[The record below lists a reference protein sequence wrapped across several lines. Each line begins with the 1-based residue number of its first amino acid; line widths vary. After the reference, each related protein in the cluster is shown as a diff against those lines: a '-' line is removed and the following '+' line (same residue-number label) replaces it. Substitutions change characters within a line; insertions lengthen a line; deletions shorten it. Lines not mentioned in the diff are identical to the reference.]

1 MTTNRERDLR
11 FVVGYKTDTASANAV
26 IQQNQKVRQ
35 AVTAELGK
43 TAKAV
48 ASVED
53 VASRLDVTF
62 AQIDRKNAIRRITD
76 DAIDAGKKAKDW
88 AAGLELVEQRLSA
101 IGASDSEIKQVA
113 QSIADA
119 QAGGRGARRVGG
131 IGSIGR
137 EIRALPAIGLGGNLS
152 TDAIGKILYSADA
165 GLTALGATAAQV
177 GAASLIA
184 APAIIGVAIALDGYT
199 RSLDKQKSA
208 LTGALQAQDRY
219 YQALGTFT
227 TRQAEQ
233 ELASESD
240 RLERLRQQRTEVQTA
255 LDSAFSQAQAAFSD
269 PIARVLDGA
278 GQLPTT
284 QLRDQLKTLDAAIS
298 STTGYTARLTEGIR
312 NLAFSS
318 NDTADAVERAVNQFI
333 ADEKLRAQV
342 QVDAVHMRVRADSMT
357 ADARAAR
364 QDEIRNEISVLE
376 LYRSS
381 TSLSWRATSQ
391 LNAEITAL
399 TTEAEILRSTFGSA
413 ADAVSKLAAAGKLLE
428 DSADQQLDATEKYV
442 EANEA
447 VFKAQQE
454 ISEYSAES
462 AQKRLDLETD
472 FAEKRQELLAENDER
487 ETEIVEDGAEK
498 RAKILKDFN
507 NAYIDAVGERDAL
520 AGRQLQKKAQED
532 LEEQDKAQKK
542 QVEQLE
548 RAESKKLQSYQKQFD
563 KQYAQLMNS
572 INNGS
577 VLRQNA
583 LARANVDAQN
593 AAFLINATQQQYA
606 SAAVQ
611 AYNVGYLTSS
621 NYIAGLRAGGQGGFN
636 SGTALPPVTGTAA
649 NTTINVG
656 GGMTAAQ
663 LRSIIQRATGR
674 SGGSGI

>member
-1 MTTNRERDLR
+1 MATNRERDVR
-11 FVVGYKTDTASANAV
+11 VVVGYKTDAASANAV
-26 IQQNQKVRQ
+26 IQQNRKVAA
-35 AVTAELGK
+35 AVTAELDK
-43 TAKAV
+43 TRRAV
-48 ASVED
+48 VSVED
-53 VASRLDVTF
+53 VAGGLNRQF
-62 AQIDRKNAIRRITD
+62 AETARARGIDRMTQ
-76 DAIDAGKKAKDW
+76 DAIEAGRKTKDW
-88 AAGLELVEQRLSA
+88 AMSLRVVSEELSK

-119 QAGGRGARRVGG
+119 QTGGRGSRRVGG

-165 GLTALGATAAQV
+165 GLTALGATATQV

-184 APAIIGVAIALDGYT
+184 APAVIGVALAIGEYN
-199 RSLDKQKSA
+199 KQIDVQKRGLEAA
-208 LTGALQAQDRY
+208 LTAQDRY
-219 YQALGTFT
+219 IQSLQQLT
-227 TRQAEQ
+227 TEEARA
-233 ELASESD
+233 ELARERRNNNFLVSEANNVSATLASTWDSLVAQYGDAGARALTAIGSPFAALQERLDGLNGQIDESD
-240 RLERLRQQRTEVQTA
+240 GYILRLRAGIEGGGFAANEAAEAESRLAAERQRLANTTINAVV
-255 LDSAFSQAQAAFSD
+255 AAD
-269 PIARVLDGA
+269 
-278 GQLPTT
+278 
-284 QLRDQLKTLDAAIS
+284 
-298 STTGYTARLTEGIR
+298 RLTKE
-312 NLAFSS
+312 
-318 NDTADAVERAVNQFI
+318 EREKRIGQIEREIELLEMFGGTSEATQEQI
-333 ADEKLRAQV
+333 AE
-342 QVDAVHMRVRADSMT
+342 
-357 ADARAAR
+357 
-364 QDEIRNEISVLE
+364 
-376 LYRSS
+376 
-381 TSLSWRATSQ
+381 
-391 LNAEITAL
+391 LNAEADG
-399 TTEAEILRSTFGSA
+399 LRMVFNSLGDVRA
-413 ADAVSKLAAAGKLLE
+413 AQAAAGKLLE
-428 DSADQQLDATEKYV
+428 DSADQQLDAAEKYV

-462 AQKRLDLETD
+462 AQKRLELETAE
-472 FAEKRQELLAENDER
+472 AEKRQELIAENDER

-507 NAYIDAVGERDAL
+507 NAYEDAVGERDAL

-572 INNGS
+572 INNES

-663 LRSIIQRATGR
+663 LRSIIQSASGTR
-674 SGGSGI
+674 GGSGI